1 MYNTINSHGQSFV
14 KCIQYLFNLPG
25 IFKIGTGSL
34 VGRLVTV
41 EGIGW
46 VVVGDVEGVVWIVV
60 GVANVV
66 GIWGK
71 RGIEIN

>member
-41 EGIGW
+41 EGVVW
-46 VVVGDVEGVVWIVV
+46 VVVGD
-60 GVANVV
+60 ADVV
-66 GIWGK
+66 GICK
-71 RGIEIN
+71 TKEALRSIIIISA

>member
-41 EGIGW
+41 EG
-46 VVVGDVEGVVWIVV
+46 VVWIVV
-60 GVANVV
+60 GVAKVV
-66 GIWGK
+66 GICLKK
-71 RGIEIN
+71 RHLDQSLLDLVD